1 MGFVN
6 TKEKIACPECGH
18 INEIL
23 TLEPYKSGK
32 FKQGS
37 VSGTRYFQ
45 DDIPMRIVSTGKCD
59 KCGKSIKE
67 AILEKFEGAKI
78 LK

>member
-1 MGFVN
+1 MGFIN
-6 TKEKIACPECGH
+6 TKEKIACLECGH

-23 TLEPYKSGK
+23 TLESYTSGSSV
-32 FKQGS
+32 QGT
-37 VSGTRYFQ
+37 VSGTRYTKHR
-45 DDIPMRIVSTGKCD
+45 IPMRIVSSGKCD

-67 AILEKFEGAKI
+67 AILEEYEGAKI